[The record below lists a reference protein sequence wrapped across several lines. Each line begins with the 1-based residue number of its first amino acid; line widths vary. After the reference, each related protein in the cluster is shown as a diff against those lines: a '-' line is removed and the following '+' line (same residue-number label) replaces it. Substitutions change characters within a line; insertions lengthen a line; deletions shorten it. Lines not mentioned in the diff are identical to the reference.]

1 MASDLL
7 KALTSLAIEK
17 TLVALAD
24 EGISVT
30 ISGALRYRGLV
41 PPDYFGYNPGQAEVR
56 GLDSGVRAQQ
66 AACREQSRQAQ
77 SGNRGCWPKGLGQAQ
92 SLALCTNLNPL
103 PARVCEE

>member
-1 MASDLL
+1 M
-7 KALTSLAIEK
+7 EK

-24 EGISVT
+24 EGISIT
-30 ISGALRYRGLV
+30 ISGALCYRGLV

-56 GLDSGVRAQQ
+56 GLDSGVRVQQ
-66 AACREQSRQAQ
+66 AACRKQSGQAQ
-77 SGNRGCWPKGLGQAQ
+77 SGNRGYWSKGLRQAQ